1 MQKVNPKKEKAQK
14 VETWKHRVRTTANVK
29 VLQSAP
35 KSAPN
40 VRVPTPRQGSEME
53 GAKSWR
59 WVLWVRNRGRVLRWN
74 VASRAKSKEKYCSP
88 KKLIAEFDVN
98 WWYRTETFN
107 RNWFVLVAFAAE
119 SKVSL
124 YRGEVTLGSAVQ
136 LVALNITIS
145 RCSATKLKIAWWVTN
160 AAYI

>member
-14 VETWKHRVRTTANVK
+14 VEKWSHRVRTTTDVK

-35 KSAPN
+35 KSASN

-53 GAKSWR
+53 GAKSWC
-59 WVLWVRNRGRVLRWN
+59 WILWVRIRRRVLRWN
-74 VASRAKSKEKYCSP
+74 VASRAESKEKYCST
-88 KKLIAEFDVN
+88 KKLIADFDVD
-98 WWYRTETFN
+98 WWYRTEAFK

-124 YRGEVTLGSAVQ
+124 YWGEVTLGSAVQ

-145 RCSATKLKIAWWVTN
+145 RCSATKLKIAWWVTY
-160 AAYI
+160 AASI